1 MPMLLFIFILLQIAD
16 VVTTVKGLKAGA
28 KEANPLLAWAFE
40 WTAPLYV
47 LIAAKAV
54 VIVAVGLLDVAIVTA
69 FGCGVYVPV
78 IANNIRVL
86 RKKG

>member
-1 MPMLLFIFILLQIAD
+1 MLLFIFILLQIAD

-40 WTAPLYV
+40 WQSPV
-47 LIAAKAV
+47 LVLLVAKTT
-54 VIVAVGLLDVAIVTA
+54 VIVAVGVLNSDVVTA